1 MTDGRDP
8 ASMIEAAQRAVGDGD
23 YLAAER
29 LLREAVTIQEASLGS
44 SHPDLASTLNN
55 LAFVHERTG
64 NVDEAERGYRR
75 AHKIAVASL
84 SPGHPFIKTSLS
96 NLVEFCASRGI
107 PIWTPPAA
115 PIEDEPL
122 PDDMD
127 AEPLPEDADV
137 EPVIEAAPDV
147 VHEPIAASRLPLRM
161 MAGAALVIATILGI
175 VFARQG
181 QGTTDV
187 SQPVAEAQTETVPP
201 APVAPAPSASEDHST
216 RSSARA
222 GTDSH
227 DQASPRAGR
236 DECVRHCAH
245 GAVVQCAG
253 EERVTRLAMHAGERR
268 PSAGHVHVLHAAA
281 DGRRDHGRTSLVLS
295 RPRASD
301 DAVAR
306 GCESGQWL
314 SHVQC
319 DHREPGAR
327 RRLEGRVAGGRWKP
341 AAGRAIR
348 RPLTQVYRSCSGVT
362 RTPPCHQALDDRPV
376 TPERRRL
383 PYRRGSAGRRESGR
397 STTRSDRG

>member
-1 MTDGRDP
+1 MSDALDP
-8 ASMIEAAQRAVGDGD
+8 ASMVEAAQKAVADGD

-29 LLREAVTIQEASLGS
+29 LLRDAVTIQEASLGS
-44 SHPDLASTLNN
+44 SHPDLATTLNN

-137 EPVIEAAPDV
+137 EVVIEAAPDV

-187 SQPVAEAQTETVPP
+187 SQPVAQAQSETVPP
-201 APVAPAPSASEDHST
+201 APVAPAPAPAKTTAPVPPRAPAPPVTTKPRREPVATNASVTVLTAQLCSVLARRGSPDWQCTPVSGDLRPGTYMFYTRLLTAAATTVEHRWYFGGRAHQTMRLRVAASPGNGYRTFSATTVSPE
-216 RSSARA
+216 RA
-222 GTDSH
+222 GDWKVEL
-227 DQASPRAGR
+227 R
-236 DECVRHCAH
+236 
-245 GAVVQCAG
+245 
-253 EERVTRLAMHAGERR
+253 
-268 PSAGHVHVLHAAA
+268 AA
-281 DGRRDHGRTSLVLS
+281 DGSLLQ
-295 RPRASD
+295 
-301 DAVAR
+301 
-306 GCESGQWL
+306 E
-314 SHVQC
+314 
-319 DHREPGAR
+319 
-327 RRLEGRVAGGRWKP
+327 
-341 AAGRAIR
+341 
-348 RPLTQVYRSCSGVT
+348 
-362 RTPPCHQALDDRPV
+362 
-376 TPERRRL
+376 ERFVVR
-383 PYRRGSAGRRESGR
+383 
-397 STTRSDRG
+397 